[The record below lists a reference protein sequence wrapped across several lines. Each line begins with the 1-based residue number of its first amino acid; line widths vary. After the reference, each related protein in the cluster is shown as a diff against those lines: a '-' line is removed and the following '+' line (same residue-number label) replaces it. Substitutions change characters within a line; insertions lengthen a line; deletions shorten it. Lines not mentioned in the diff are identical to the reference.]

1 MMLIND
7 TTVVFS
13 IPEDNESLQKFM
25 KDFDISK
32 WKRMEVSEMICFRRH
47 DFYMTAGREEVEEE

>member
-7 TTVVFS
+7 TTVVFR
-13 IPEDNESLQKFM
+13 IPEENVSLQRFM
-25 KDFDISK
+25 NSVDISK
-32 WKRMEVSEMICFRRH
+32 WKRTEVADMICFRNH

>member
-13 IPEDNESLQKFM
+13 IPKDNELLQKFM
-25 KDFDISK
+25 KDIDISK
-32 WKRMEVSEMICFRRH
+32 WKQTYVSDMICFRKH
-47 DFYMTAGREEVEEE
+47 EFYMIAGREEVEEE

>member
-13 IPEDNESLQKFM
+13 IPEDNELLQKFM
-25 KDFDISK
+25 KDIDISK
-32 WKRMEVSEMICFRRH
+32 
-47 DFYMTAGREEVEEE
+47 